1 MAGSSRLDWGCLAM
15 GQAGWAVGEGPCGA
29 ILDKSVPATF
39 IRTGCFERIL
49 KLAGFL
55 DQVFESLALSI
66 VDHVAAY
73 LRLGCNNIA
82 CNGKVLLD
90 PRRRQSWGRARRG
103 RGGHVFL
110 PRLRIEVE
118 NLLPYELG
126 VAMMPS
132 VLRKAALDH
141 LFQMGGVKE
150 REAYVLPVLA

>member
-73 LRLGCNNIA
+73 LRLGSC
-82 CNGKVLLD
+82 VRHPVVD
-90 PRRRQSWGRARRG
+90 PGRRRSWGRSGGRRSCFHASWRIDSGLVRCG
-103 RGGHVFL
+103 RG
-110 PRLRIEVE
+110 
-118 NLLPYELG
+118 
-126 VAMMPS
+126 VAII
-132 VLRKAALDH
+132 
-141 LFQMGGVKE
+141 
-150 REAYVLPVLA
+150 